1 MNQISFLEKFLIN
14 ILIEKPNI
22 IYHGSVYTYFQLFKK
37 PGELLHLLFILL
49 YIITKNNMNIKEKE
63 KVGSNLLESKMPI
76 ERNTLQRKKKE
87 NREERGKEKEDRN
100 KKPIGNAL

>member
-49 YIITKNNMNIKEKE
+49 YIITKNNMNIKEK
-63 KVGSNLLESKMPI
+63 KKLGRKLLEIKMPI

-87 NREERGKEKEDRN
+87 NKKKRGKEEDRN
-100 KKPIGNAL
+100 KKPTGNAL